1 MSKEP
6 DDDQSRRQREIT
18 AKAVSAAQA
27 AIRREIAAV
36 EQAARDG
43 TLEKYLQ
50 DKRDRGND
58 AARN

>member
-1 MSKEP
+1 MSDEP

-18 AKAVSAAQA
+18 AKAVAAA
-27 AIRREIAAV
+27 KAVIRREIAAV

-50 DKRDRGND
+50 DMRERGND